1 MKAYLDLT
9 TRGKLTLAFLLLSAL
24 FAVLLALSY
33 RTLQEVQASQQ
44 RISDSHLQE
53 LLTIERVLVD
63 LNTSR
68 AQLLAMTLGESPQSL
83 TQAGAALA
91 ERTAG
96 NRRRIEE
103 ALQRQSDD
111 PQLADLWQA
120 FTGYWQTFNRI
131 RTERILPLIEQGR
144 FDDARALALGE
155 QSQTLQ
161 QMRELG
167 ERIAIHT
174 NDRMVASLNT
184 SQRLIDRHGTT
195 LFWVALIIALLVL
208 FMVWGMNWAIATPL
222 TQLTRWADRL
232 AQGDLGFDHN
242 FSRRKDEVG
251 RLTQSF
257 ERLGRYLNTLSTKAT
272 AIASGDLNIEIKPES
287 DRDVLGNAFV
297 RMADYL
303 GDLARRAEQI
313 AQGNLSHSITPR
325 SDRDTL
331 GRAFNEMTT
340 TLRCLLSELQ
350 EGISVLATA
359 SQEILASTSQVV
371 TGAQQTASAIS
382 EITTTV
388 EEVKQTVS
396 VSSEKA
402 RHVND
407 ASQRTVRVSQEGQK
421 AVTSALDGMT
431 RIREQMQT
439 VAESILRLSEQS
451 QAIGDIVATVNDLA
465 EQSNMLGVNA
475 SIEAAKAGEQGHG
488 FAVVAQEVKTL
499 ADQSKQATTQVR
511 TILLDLQKA
520 MNKAVLV
527 TEEGGKAV
535 DNGYSQAEL
544 SGTSIRSLA
553 ESIEESAGAALQIAT
568 SSQQQMVG
576 MDQIAEAMENIK
588 QASQDNVAGTRQSEV
603 AAKNLNQLGQNLKE
617 QVARFRL

>member
-9 TRGKLTLAFLLLSAL
+9 TRSKLTLSFLLLSAL

-33 RTLQEVQASQQ
+33 STLQEVQASQQ
-44 RISDSHLQE
+44 RISGIDLQE
-53 LLTIERVLVD
+53 MQTIERVMLD
-63 LNTSR
+63 LNTAR
-68 AQLLAMTLGESPQSL
+68 AQLLAMTLGES
-83 TQAGAALA
+83 QAHTGAALTQL
-91 ERTAG
+91 TAD
-96 NRRRIEE
+96 NQRRLAE
-103 ALQRQSDD
+103 ALQRQSGDT
-111 PQLADLWQA
+111 QLANLWQS
-120 FTGYWQTFNRI
+120 FNSHWQTFNRT

-144 FDDARALALGE
+144 LEEAQALALGE
-155 QSQTLQ
+155 QSQTLS

-167 ERIAIHT
+167 ERLSTHT
-174 NDRMVASLNT
+174 NDRMVASLDA
-184 SQRLIDRHGTT
+184 SQRRIERHGAT
-195 LFWVALIIALLVL
+195 LFWVALVIAVLIL
-208 FMVWGMNWAIATPL
+208 FMVWGMNRAIATPL
-222 TQLTRWADRL
+222 TQLTQWADQV
-232 AQGDLGFDHN
+232 AEGDLSFGHTL
-242 FSRRKDEVG
+242 SQRQDEVG
-251 RLTQSF
+251 QLTQSF
-257 ERLGRYLNTLSTKAT
+257 ERLGHYLNKLATKAE
-272 AIASGDLNIEIKPES
+272 AIAGGDLNIEVKPES
-287 DRDVLGNAFV
+287 DRDVLGNAFA

-303 GDLARRAEQI
+303 SDLAQRAEQI
-313 AQGNLSHSITPR
+313 AQGDLSHSITPR

-340 TLRCLLSELQ
+340 TLRRLLSELQ

-388 EEVKQTVS
+388 EEVKQTVA
-396 VSSEKA
+396 VSSNKA

-407 ASQRTVRVSQEGQK
+407 AAQRTVKVSQEGQQ
-421 AVTSALDGMT
+421 AVVAALDGMT

-439 VAESILRLSEQS
+439 VAENILRLSEQS

-475 SIEAAKAGEQGHG
+475 SIEAAKAGEQGRG

-499 ADQSKQATTQVR
+499 ADQSRRATVQVR

-527 TEEGGKAV
+527 AEEGGKV
-535 DNGYSQAEL
+535 VEKGYGQAEL
-544 SGTSIRSLA
+544 SGSSIRSLA
-553 ESIEESAGAALQIAT
+553 QSIEESSGAAMQIAS

-588 QASQDNVAGTRQSEV
+588 QASQDNVAGTRQSEM
-603 AAKNLNQLGQNLKE
+603 AARNLNQLGQNLKE
-617 QVARFRL
+617 QLARFRL